1 MTEPPHDADAWQRNY
16 ETKLAEIEQRNER
29 MQQELDDVEVTERSS
44 DGAISVTVNSQGNLT
59 DLQLADVLRRRDGKS
74 VSEEVLRLVSTA
86 QGRIADKVQE
96 VMDPYIGGTQAMDHV
111 MGKLRSATPT
121 TPKEQAPASGSSGS
135 SAPPPPQ
142 RPSGPAGPPASGPPS
157 AGSQGP
163 PSGSQPSH
171 GGYRRNNNPW
181 DDDEDF
187 SQGSFLE

>member
-16 ETKLAEIEQRNER
+16 ENKLAEIEQRNER

-59 DLQLADVLRRRDGKS
+59 DLQLGDILRRRDGKS
-74 VSEEVLRLVSTA
+74 VSQEVLRLVSTA

-96 VMDPYIGGTQAMDHV
+96 VMDPYIGGTEAMDHV

-121 TPKEQAPASGSSGS
+121 QPKEQAAPSSS

-142 RPSGPAGPPASGPPS
+142 QPSGPASSGPP
-157 AGSQGP
+157 
-163 PSGSQPSH
+163 PSGLQDPR
-171 GGYRRNNNPW
+171 GGFGRNRNPW